1 MRKLILVWA
10 TLFMGHAFLFAQN
23 KQLLYDFT
31 EIPQALLINPGMQ
44 TDYQWYAG
52 IPSLSGISFQAGSSG
67 LTVHDIFADDGVD
80 INDKIRQKAIFG
92 MGITDELSGTY
103 QLDLLNGGF
112 RGKNRP
118 ADFYSFGI
126 YHEGDAIGYWFK
138 DLAIL
143 AYQGNADQL
152 GREFD
157 LGHLKSRGEILNVF
171 HFGVNRQMSNKLT
184 LGARAKIYSG
194 IIDFNS
200 TNNDGH
206 FVTNVGQNNL
216 LANTIVADM
225 QLRSSGIEAFREV
238 LSDDTVDETAEITRL
253 ITKRGFFGGDLGLG
267 MDFGFSYHLNE
278 RTLITASLL
287 DLGFI
292 YHSGDT
298 RNFTLKGSATVEG
311 VEIILPDALTDPNA
325 DFWQDLVD
333 EIELLVPF
341 EENNNSYI
349 TFRPTKLYSSIRYN
363 FGKPTESGGVACDCN
378 YKSTSQKGSSVQYT
392 NSVGG
397 QLYAVNR
404 PRGPQTALT
413 AFYLRRFGK
422 AMALKTTYTIDK
434 FSQTNIGLGLS
445 LQAGPV
451 NFYAMADNLL
461 AYRNIPDTHYASF
474 QIGLNIISWGK
485 K

>member
-1 MRKLILVWA
+1 MRNFKFVLL
-10 TLFMGHAFLFAQN
+10 TLFLGSAGLCAQN
-23 KQLLYDFT
+23 KQVLYDFT
-31 EIPQALLINPGMQ
+31 EIPQSLLINPGMQ

-52 IPSLSGISFQAGSSG
+52 IPALSGISLQAGTNG
-67 LTVHDIFADDGVD
+67 ITVHDIFADDGVD

-92 MGITDELSGTY
+92 MGITDELSGTH
-103 QLDLLNGGF
+103 QIDLLNGGF

-157 LGHLKSRGEILNVF
+157 LSHLKTRGEILNVF
-171 HFGVNRQMSNKLT
+171 HFGVNRQMNSKLT

-206 FVTNVGQNNL
+206 FVTNVGENNL

-225 QLRSSGIEAFREV
+225 QLRTSGIEAFRAA
-238 LSDDTVDETAEITRL
+238 LSDDTVDEATEIRKL
-253 ITKRGFFGGDLGLG
+253 ITKRGFLGGDLGLG
-267 MDFGFSYHLNE
+267 LDLGFSYHLNE
-278 RTLITASLL
+278 QTVITASLL

-292 YHSGDT
+292 YHSGAT
-298 RNFTLKGSATVEG
+298 RNFTLNGSATVEG
-311 VEIILPDALTDPNA
+311 VEIILPDALSDPNA

-333 EIELLVPF
+333 EIEALVPF
-341 EENNNSYI
+341 EENNNAYI

-363 FGKPTESGGVACDCN
+363 FGKPTQSGVACDCD
-378 YKSTSQKGSSVQYT
+378 YRTSGQKGSTVQYQ

-397 QLYAVNR
+397 QLYAINR

-413 AFYLRRFGK
+413 AFYLRRFGR

-434 FSQTNIGLGLS
+434 FSRTNIGLGLS
-445 LQAGPV
+445 VQAGPV
-451 NFYAMADNLL
+451 NFYAIADNLL
-461 AYRNIPDTHYASF
+461 AYQNIADAHYASF

-485 K
+485 N